1 MNLRFLLRFASAAL
15 GILVAL
21 PAIAGEGHDHG
32 ETPATAAGSALP
44 RFSAVSELFE
54 LVGVV
59 NGRQLT
65 LYLDH
70 AASNA
75 PVTDA
80 KLDVELGG
88 LKLDLKPRAAGEFE
102 ATLAAALK
110 PGVTPVTATVTT
122 PTESDLLAGEIDL
135 HGLPLDAA
143 QADAAHAAHE
153 HGWKEYAGWALGG
166 IVVAGVLLGVY
177 FGLARRMLVRR
188 ANGLSSGTNGS
199 AA

>member
-1 MNLRFLLRFASAAL
+1 MSIELSKHVAGAAL
-15 GILVAL
+15 TIFVAM
-21 PAIAGEGHDHG
+21 PAVAGEGHDHG
-32 ETPATAAGSALP
+32 AAPSSAAGTALP
-44 RFSAVSELFE
+44 RFAAVSELFE

-80 KLDVELGG
+80 KLDLEVGG

-122 PTESDLLAGEIDL
+122 PTESDLLAGEIDV
-135 HGLPLDAA
+135 HELPRDAA
-143 QADAAHAAHE
+143 RADAAHRRN
-153 HGWKEYAGWALGG
+153 WKEYAGWALGG
-166 IVVAGVLLGVY
+166 VVALGVLLGLY
-177 FGLARRMLVRR
+177 FGFTRRRPERR
-188 ANGLSSGTNGS
+188 GNERSSVATGN

>member
-1 MNLRFLLRFASAAL
+1 MSLQFSKRFVGAAL
-15 GILVAL
+15 AILAAVPAVAS
-21 PAIAGEGHDHG
+21 EGHDHG
-32 ETPATAAGSALP
+32 DAPASGAGAALP
-44 RFSAVSELFE
+44 RFSAVSDLFE

-75 PVTDA
+75 PVADA
-80 KLDVELGG
+80 KLDVEVGG
-88 LKLDLKPRAAGEFE
+88 LKIELKPRATGEFE

-122 PTESDLLAGEIDL
+122 PTESDLLAGEIDV
-135 HGLPLDAA
+135 HELPRDAA
-143 QADAAHAAHE
+143 LADAAH
-153 HGWKEYAGWALGG
+153 GRSWKEYAGWALGG
-166 IVVAGVLLGVY
+166 IVAAGVVLGVV
-177 FGLARRMLVRR
+177 FGLVRR
-188 ANGLSSGTNGS
+188 RLERRANQRSAVATGS

>member
-1 MNLRFLLRFASAAL
+1 MSLQFSKRFVGAAL
-15 GILVAL
+15 AILAAV
-21 PAIAGEGHDHG
+21 PAVAGEGHDHG
-32 ETPATAAGSALP
+32 DAPASAAGAALP
-44 RFSAVSELFE
+44 RFSAVSDLFE

-80 KLDVELGG
+80 KLDVEVGG
-88 LKLDLKPRAAGEFE
+88 LKIELKPRAAGEFE
-102 ATLAAALK
+102 ATLATALK

-135 HGLPLDAA
+135 HETPHDAA
-143 QADAAHAAHE
+143 LADAAH
-153 HGWKEYAGWALGG
+153 GRSWREYAGWALGG
-166 IVVAGVLLGVY
+166 IVAVGVVLGVV
-177 FGLARRMLVRR
+177 FGLARRRLERR
-188 ANGLSSGTNGS
+188 ANQRSAVATGS
-199 AA
+199 EA

>member
-1 MNLRFLLRFASAAL
+1 MSLQFSKRFVGAAL
-15 GILVAL
+15 AILAAV
-21 PAIAGEGHDHG
+21 PAVAGEGHDHG
-32 ETPATAAGSALP
+32 DAPASAVGSALP
-44 RFSAVSELFE
+44 RFSAVSDLFE

-80 KLDVELGG
+80 KLDVEVGG
-88 LKLDLKPRAAGEFE
+88 LKIELKPRAAGEFE
-102 ATLAAALK
+102 ATLATALK

-135 HGLPLDAA
+135 HEAPHDAA
-143 QADAAHAAHE
+143 LADAAH
-153 HGWKEYAGWALGG
+153 GRSWREYAGWALGG
-166 IVVAGVLLGVY
+166 IVAVGVVLGVV
-177 FGLARRMLVRR
+177 FGLARRRLERR
-188 ANGLSSGTNGS
+188 ANGLSSVAKGS

>member
-1 MNLRFLLRFASAAL
+1 MNLHFFHRFAGALLALTILAA
-15 GILVAL
+15 V
-21 PAIAGEGHDHG
+21 PAVAGEGHDHG
-32 ETPATAAGSALP
+32 ETPATAAGTALP
-44 RFSAVSELFE
+44 RFSAVSDLFE

-59 NGRQLT
+59 NGRQVT

-80 KLDVELGG
+80 KLDLEVGG
-88 LKLDLKPRAAGEFE
+88 LKLALKPRAPGEFE

-122 PTESDLLAGEIDL
+122 PTESDLLAGEIDV

-143 QADAAHAAHE
+143 QADAAHE
-153 HGWKEYAGWALGG
+153 YSWKEYAGWALGG
-166 IVVAGVLLGVY
+166 IVALGVLLAAY
-177 FGLARRMLVRR
+177 FGLARRRLERR
-188 ANGLSSGTNGS
+188 ANERPAVATGS

>member
-1 MNLRFLLRFASAAL
+1 MNLHLFHRLAGAFLALTILAA
-15 GILVAL
+15 V
-21 PAIAGEGHDHG
+21 PAVAGEGHDHG
-32 ETPATAAGSALP
+32 ETPSTAAGTALP

-80 KLDVELGG
+80 KLDLEVGG
-88 LKLDLKPRAAGEFE
+88 LKLELKPRAAGEFE

-122 PTESDLLAGEIDL
+122 PTESDLLAGEIDV

-143 QADAAHAAHE
+143 QADAAHE
-153 HGWKEYAGWALGG
+153 YSWKEYAGWALGG
-166 IVVAGVLLGVY
+166 IVALGVLLAAY
-177 FGLARRMLVRR
+177 FGLARRRLERR
-188 ANGLSSGTNGS
+188 ANERPAVATGS

>member
-1 MNLRFLLRFASAAL
+1 MNLRFFHRFASAAL

-21 PAIAGEGHDHG
+21 PGIAGEGHDHG

-70 AASNA
+70 AATNA

-143 QADAAHAAHE
+143 QADAAHE

-177 FGLARRMLVRR
+177 FGLARRMLARR
-188 ANGLSSGTNGS
+188 AKGLSSVATGS